1 MFRKQRNKTKH
12 LKPNKNILKVSK
24 KEDGRKRRQGD
35 CRLTGRKGILPSKA
49 PLSSVRARV
58 NSENKT
64 HKSGRSDGGLVEAAS
79 VSGNALISPAG
90 VKRHRSMQ
98 RQTQALCFCFALLC
112 VFREAATT
120 YIRRDRGGRRERGR
134 KESRK
139 KGTNVRHVSCAG
151 SKRKTSS
158 RSNFSDC
165 YLLSLVKIVAST
177 GDCGFL
183 EQLSREP
190 YIALCCNAVLGLQL
204 CLDFVASRHGSATG
218 QITIRTDF
226 SHFSSVYIKLHCGC
240 GTLKN
245 SGGLV
250 WTENTTTS
258 SSATV

>member
-1 MFRKQRNKTKH
+1 MPQRTSQSPNKT

-35 CRLTGRKGILPSKA
+35 CRLTGRKEILPSKA
-49 PLSSVRARV
+49 PLPSVRARV

-158 RSNFSDC
+158 RSNFSDY
-165 YLLSLVKIVAST
+165 YLLSLVKDSVAST
-177 GDCGFL
+177 GDCGLL
-183 EQLSREP
+183 EQLSRGP
-190 YIALCCNAVLGLQL
+190 YTALCCNAVLGLPL
-204 CLDFVASRHGSATG
+204 CLDFVVSRHGSASG

-226 SHFSSVYIKLHCGC
+226 PHFSSVYRKLHCGC

-245 SGGLV
+245 SGGLGL
-250 WTENTTTS
+250 N
-258 SSATV
+258 